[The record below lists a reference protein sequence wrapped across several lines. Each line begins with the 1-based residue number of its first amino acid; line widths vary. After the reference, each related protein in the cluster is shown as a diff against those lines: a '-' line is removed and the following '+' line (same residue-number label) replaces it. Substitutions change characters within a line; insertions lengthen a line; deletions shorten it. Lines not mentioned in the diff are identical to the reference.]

1 MSYRPDYLRLNK
13 FYRYIHRVFDFAKTV
28 NAMTD
33 SRKNPSVPIAVI
45 FRAMFL
51 GVLLRFGSKRSIT
64 KESKRHQVDKFLRSN
79 LVVIIPLVMG

>member
-1 MSYRPDYLRLNK
+1 MSYRPDYLRLSK

-45 FRAMFL
+45 FTSMFL
-51 GVLLRFGSKRSIT
+51 CEFTNDEASYGS
-64 KESKRHQVDKFLRSN
+64 VAL
-79 LVVIIPLVMG
+79 G